1 MFKVFVFITILIV
14 STAKLSFAE
23 GHHSDHTN
31 HADHTDHGDSHEGH
45 LHEQFVDGK
54 ALDVDADRF
63 DKFVEDLNN
72 VQIVIVSVQGMV
84 CDFCAQGIEKT
95 FGKDNLVRKID
106 VDLSKGKV
114 LLAYSSTSKL
124 DFDVIRGGI
133 ISNGL
138 NATNIQ
144 VLDI

>member
-1 MFKVFVFITILIV
+1 MLKVLIFITILIL
-14 STAKLSFAE
+14 STARMSFAE
-23 GHHSDHTN
+23 HH
-31 HADHTDHGDSHEGH
+31 HTDHGASHEGH
-45 LHEQFVDGK
+45 LHNQMVNGK

-95 FGKDNLVRKID
+95 FGKDKLIKKID
-106 VDLSKGKV
+106 VDLSNGKV
-114 LLAYSSTSKL
+114 LLVYSKNSEL
-124 DFDVIRGGI
+124 NFDIIRKGI

-138 NATNIQ
+138 NTTDIQ